1 MIADLRQGRI
11 VWVELLDPQG
21 QNRKA
26 RPAVIL
32 TPTPEIRET
41 GEIVVAA
48 ITTQFENAPP
58 EISVEL
64 PWHADGHPRT
74 KLTRRNAVVCSWLVT
89 IPASAIHN
97 FGGLV
102 PFAQMAHIL
111 EIVRAMVPNNEG
123 ATQADDANDSGN

>member
-1 MIADLRQGRI
+1 MSADLRQGRI

-21 QNRKA
+21 RNPKA

-32 TPTPEIRET
+32 TPTPEIRED
-41 GEIVVAA
+41 GQIVVAA

-74 KLTRRNAVVCSWLVT
+74 KLNRRNAVVCSWLVT
-89 IPASAIHN
+89 IPVSAIRN
-97 FGGLV
+97 FGGIV
-102 PFAQMAHIL
+102 PFVQMARIL
-111 EIVRAMVPNNEG
+111 EIVRG
-123 ATQADDANDSGN
+123 L